1 MRPAAAALLLPALA
15 CAAGAARPPLAPEAA
30 HAGPSRCL
38 LLAPFENASDA
49 PHAGEAATAAV
60 RAALDPARTAA
71 LADDDLRALFR
82 DTPLELPEGVS
93 PSLALELAELTGADA
108 AVYGAVEGRS
118 RDAAAPALLV
128 SLRVVAAGG
137 RDLLVAETVPVRPGA
152 GEAPED
158 AIRRALAAARPAL
171 ARLGDA
177 SGRRCFDPARLGALR
192 GVAMAEVRRQPAPAP
207 AAAVVVPVAAPAPP
221 AAPGPAAEPA
231 GTRTPRQA
239 EWARRLAAGE
249 RFVLEDAAFAGRTA
263 DLQRDGGLADL
274 VVALAAV
281 PGVAVRVEAF
291 VDATADA
298 VADQRLTQAMADA
311 ATGRL
316 RELGVAAARLTGVG
330 YGGERPLLPNFTVRG
345 RTANRRLEIVGHA
358 GP

>member
-15 CAAGAARPPLAPEAA
+15 CAAGARPPFAPDAA
-30 HAGPSRCL
+30 DAGPSRCL
-38 LLAPFENASDA
+38 LVAPFENASDA

-60 RAALDPARTAA
+60 RAALDPGRTAA

-118 RDAAAPALLV
+118 RDAASPTLLV

-137 RDLLVAETVPVRPGA
+137 RELLVAETVPVRPGA

-158 AIRRALAAARPAL
+158 AIRRALASARPAL

-192 GVAMAEVRRQPAPAP
+192 GVAMAEVRRQPAPAAP
-207 AAAVVVPVAAPAPP
+207 AAVIPVAAPAPA

-263 DLQRDGGLADL
+263 ELQRDGGLADL
-274 VVALAAV
+274 VLALAAV

-311 ATGRL
+311 ATERL
-316 RELGVAAARLTGVG
+316 RELGVAEARLSGVG

>member
-15 CAAGAARPPLAPEAA
+15 CAAAARPPSTPGDAD
-30 HAGPSRCL
+30 AGPSRCL
-38 LLAPFENASDA
+38 LVAPFENASDA

-60 RAALDPARTAA
+60 RGALDPARTEA

-108 AVYGAVEGRS
+108 AIYGAVEGRS

-137 RDLLVAETVPVRPGA
+137 RELRVAETVPVHPGA

-171 ARLGDA
+171 ARLGNA

-192 GVAMAEVRRQPAPAP
+192 GVALAEVRRQPAPAP
-207 AAAVVVPVAAPAPP
+207 AAVVVPAAAPAAIP
-221 AAPGPAAEPA
+221 APAPAAEPA

-249 RFVLEDAAFAGRTA
+249 RFVLEDATFAGRTA
-263 DLQRDGGLADL
+263 ELQRDGGLADL
-274 VVALAAV
+274 VLALAAV

-291 VDATADA
+291 VDATSDAQADR
-298 VADQRLTQAMADA
+298 RLSQAMADA
-311 ATGRL
+311 ATERL
-316 RELGVAAARLTGVG
+316 RELGVAGARLSGVG

-345 RTANRRLEIVGHA
+345 RTANRRLEIMGHA

>member
-15 CAAGAARPPLAPEAA
+15 CAAGARPPSALDAA
-30 HAGPSRCL
+30 DAGPSRCL
-38 LLAPFENASDA
+38 LVAPFENASDA

-82 DTPLELPEGVS
+82 ETPLELPEGVS

-128 SLRVVAAGG
+128 SLRVVAAG
-137 RDLLVAETVPVRPGA
+137 RRELLVAETVPVRPGA

-158 AIRRALAAARPAL
+158 AIRRALAATRPAL

-207 AAAVVVPVAAPAPP
+207 AAVVVPVAAPAMP
-221 AAPGPAAEPA
+221 AASAPAAEPA

-239 EWARRLAAGE
+239 DWARRLAAGE

-263 DLQRDGGLADL
+263 ELQRDGGLADL
-274 VVALAAV
+274 VLALAAA

-291 VDATADA
+291 VDATPDA
-298 VADQRLTQAMADA
+298 QADQRLSQAMADA
-311 ATGRL
+311 AIGRL
-316 RELGVAAARLTGVG
+316 RELGVAERRLSGVG

-358 GP
+358 EP